1 MKNIL
6 KRIVPL
12 CLMLFL
18 LHACTSKR
26 YAHLRTIP
34 VQKESVLVKH
44 TTSTM
49 IEAIGCPTPS
59 ISVDQSIES
68 FAAKKTPLSFV
79 SHPAIDDTLIK
90 KYKFNKG
97 DKPNRSNIES
107 DEKMEEENENDEYIQ
122 RENKLERYGI
132 TGLTLAVC
140 SLLFFPLSF
149 VGLVYS
155 IKGLKA
161 KRNGMAVAGFV
172 ISLIISIITLLYL
185 IIAIAFVSTYY

>member
-1 MKNIL
+1 
-6 KRIVPL
+6 
-12 CLMLFL
+12 
-18 LHACTSKR
+18 
-26 YAHLRTIP
+26 
-34 VQKESVLVKH
+34 
-44 TTSTM
+44 M

-90 KYKFNKG
+90 KYKFKKAE
-97 DKPNRSNIES
+97 KPSRSNIES

-122 RENKLERYGI
+122 RENKLERFGI
-132 TGLTLAVC
+132 TGFTLAVC
-140 SLLFFPLSF
+140 SLLFLPLSF

-161 KRNGMAVAGFV
+161 KKNGLAIAG
-172 ISLIISIITLLYL
+172 LAISIIFSLITLLYIIF
-185 IIAIAFVSTYY
+185 IIAFISAGN

>member
-107 DEKMEEENENDEYIQ
+107 DEKSNEENGNDEYIQ
-122 RENKLERYGI
+122 RENRLEKYGI

-140 SLLFFPLSF
+140 SLLFLPLSI

-161 KRNGMAVAGFV
+161 KRNGMAIAGFV
-172 ISLIISIITLLYL
+172 ISLIFSIITLLYL
-185 IIAIAFVSTYY
+185 IIAIAFISTY